1 VGESSKGDDPEG
13 GVVVYPR
20 VVQDARSCFHMMGVS
35 FKGTEK
41 GFLDFLTSVDEGQ
54 RFVSVTKQKGKR
66 ELKNLECSINFDVRG
81 VGSSRVRG
89 LGFEVAFLLSFGFF
103 QVFIPLFSVFI
114 LFWSPCILHVCLGAS
129 LCFFNAISFLTYQ
142 KK

>member
-13 GVVVYPR
+13 GLVVYPR

-89 LGFEVAFLLSFGFF
+89 KRFG
-103 QVFIPLFSVFI
+103 V
-114 LFWSPCILHVCLGAS
+114 
-129 LCFFNAISFLTYQ
+129 
-142 KK
+142 